1 MNCRKV
7 TKMLGKYLDKE
18 LTDKRITGLIEGHL
32 KKCAAC
38 KQELNSLIL
47 IKKLMLQKEG
57 LPAREDFWA
66 RLKNRLKTKPA
77 PLTVRWVSR
86 SENLAKRLIP
96 VPIAITILITVLLFG
111 KTNDLNYINNYIFE
125 DLNYEEI
132 GMLNENYDF
141 TSWLINNGL

>member
-7 TKMLGKYLDKE
+7 KKILGGYLDKE
-18 LTDKRITGLIEGHL
+18 LTDKRIIGLTEEHL

-57 LPAREDFWA
+57 LSAREDFWA
-66 RLKNRLKTKPA
+66 RLKNRLETRPA
-77 PLTVRWVSR
+77 PLTVQWVSR

-96 VPIAITILITVLLFG
+96 IPIAITILIMVLLFG
-111 KTNDLNYINNYIFE
+111 KTNDLNYVNNYIFK

-132 GMLNENYDF
+132 SMLNENYNF